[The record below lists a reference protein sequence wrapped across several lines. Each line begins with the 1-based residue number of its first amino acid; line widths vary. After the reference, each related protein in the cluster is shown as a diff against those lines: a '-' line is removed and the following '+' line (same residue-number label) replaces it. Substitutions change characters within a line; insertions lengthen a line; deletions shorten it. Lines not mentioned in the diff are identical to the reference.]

1 MRTFQKMM
9 ITLDTRVFKNDNT
22 GRDLNHRATYRLV
35 LVALKNKIS
44 PYAVLGNDADTVDRE
59 KVFEVLSEITNLSYD
74 DIFNMWLNCKHF

>member
-1 MRTFQKMM
+1 MM
-9 ITLDTRVFKNDNT
+9 ITLDTRVFKDDNT

-59 KVFEVLSEITNLSYD
+59 KVF
-74 DIFNMWLNCKHF
+74 